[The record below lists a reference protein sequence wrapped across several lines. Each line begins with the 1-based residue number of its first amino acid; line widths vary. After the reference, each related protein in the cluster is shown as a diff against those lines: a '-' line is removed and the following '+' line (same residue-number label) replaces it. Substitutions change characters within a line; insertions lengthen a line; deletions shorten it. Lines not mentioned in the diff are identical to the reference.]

1 MKRALKVLI
10 LLIVLLLTIFSFNFT
25 IVMAAET
32 DNIALAEQIIN
43 NIPDTLNININQIE
57 YEKAEEEIKNIIID
71 MCKENG
77 INTDSLEEQGINI
90 NVSTSLLYS
99 IESFHSAIIEIDNNG
114 TSLAGK
120 EIKLS
125 YKNESDHNT
134 DDEEF
139 VKNIKLSSP
148 NYFEISLD
156 DSRIK

>member
-43 NIPDTLNININQIE
+43 IIPDTLNININQIE

>member
-43 NIPDTLNININQIE
+43 IIPDTLNININQIE

-99 IESFHSAIIEIDNNG
+99 IESFHSAIIEIDNDG

>member
-43 NIPDTLNININQIE
+43 IIPDTLNININQIE
-57 YEKAEEEIKNIIID
+57 YEKAEKEIKNIIID

-125 YKNESDHNT
+125 YKNKSDHNT

>member
-43 NIPDTLNININQIE
+43 IIPDTLNININQIE

-125 YKNESDHNT
+125 YKNKSDHNT

>member
-43 NIPDTLNININQIE
+43 IIPDTLNININQIE

-77 INTDSLEEQGINI
+77 INI

-99 IESFHSAIIEIDNNG
+99 IESFHSAIIEIDNDG

-125 YKNESDHNT
+125 YKNEFDHNT

>member
-43 NIPDTLNININQIE
+43 IIPDTLNININQIE

-99 IESFHSAIIEIDNNG
+99 IESFHSAIIEIDNDG

-125 YKNESDHNT
+125 YKNEFDHNT

-139 VKNIKLSSP
+139 VKNIKLSFP